1 MNMLLGQY
9 GVDVKLVEKPT
20 IATTQN
26 KGLFITSYRSPI
38 IVMIIFVKLLF

>member
-1 MNMLLGQY
+1 MSVLLGQY
-9 GVDVKLVEKPT
+9 DVDVKMVEKPT

-26 KGLFITSYRSPI
+26 KGLFTTSYRSPI